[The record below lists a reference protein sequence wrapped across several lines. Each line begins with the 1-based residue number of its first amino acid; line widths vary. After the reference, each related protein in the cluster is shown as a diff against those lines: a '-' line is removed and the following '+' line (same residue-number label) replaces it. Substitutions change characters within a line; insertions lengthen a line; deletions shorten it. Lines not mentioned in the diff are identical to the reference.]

1 MRLTQSEIVEIQE
14 DGKVEEVT
22 EFPNGSSLT
31 YRIQKSNE
39 FNCELS
45 DNIVSVSLNTE
56 AINEWADSDQV
67 SLGGELDLEKGS
79 KLSILVEKDFKCLT
93 VRPEDETDMFPNPQK
108 HHC

>member
-1 MRLTQSEIVEIQE
+1 MRLTQSEILELQE
-14 DGKVEEVT
+14 VGQIEEVT
-22 EFPNGSSLT
+22 EFPNGASLI
-31 YRIQKSNE
+31 YRIQKSDH

-45 DNIVSVSLNTE
+45 KNVVSVSLDAE
-56 AINEWADSDQV
+56 ATNDWADSDLV
-67 SLGGELDLEKGS
+67 SLGGELNLENGS